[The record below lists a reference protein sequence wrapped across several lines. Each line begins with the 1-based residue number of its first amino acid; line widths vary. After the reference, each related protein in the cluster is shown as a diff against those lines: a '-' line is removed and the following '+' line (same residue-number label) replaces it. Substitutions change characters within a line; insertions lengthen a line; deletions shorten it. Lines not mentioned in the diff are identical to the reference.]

1 MYTQDKQDREA
12 MIESLNYNATLDYF
26 SIENNKV
33 TIFKLYCG
41 PTPEEIIDR
50 KIGVFYL
57 VVSFPFT
64 ILSFVVLVDIFFVY
78 YLIPTSCAS
87 STSLCHGN

>member
-1 MYTQDKQDREA
+1 MSACVYAQDKRDREA
-12 MIESLNYNATLDYF
+12 MIKSLNYNATLDYF

-33 TIFKLYCG
+33 TICKLYCG
-41 PTPEEIIDR
+41 PTPEDIIDR

-64 ILSFVVLVDIFFVY
+64 ILSFVVLVDIFF
-78 YLIPTSCAS
+78 LFII
-87 STSLCHGN
+87 